1 MTRIKQFNPVEK
13 LVKARDLFW
22 KKGYHV
28 TSIQDLVDQMQVNRR
43 SMYDT
48 YGDKHELF
56 IQSLES
62 YAIETYGEFN
72 SIVQIEKS
80 PKKAIKDIVAKAIER
95 SFEKEKICM
104 IVKSS
109 FELAPL
115 DQSMRDLLRQHTQRL
130 IVIFENLII
139 KAQEAGE
146 VSTEKNALQSSQ
158 FIVGSFAGFWQMQAL
173 FNDRIMVEAMAEN
186 VLEILK

>member
-1 MTRIKQFNPVEK
+1 MTRTKQFNPVEK
-13 LVKARDLFW
+13 LIKARDLFW

-62 YAIETYGEFN
+62 YAGETYGEFN
-72 SIVQIEKS
+72 SIVQLEKS
-80 PKKAIKDIVAKAIER
+80 PKKAIEDIVAKAIER

-115 DQSMRDLLRQHTQRL
+115 DQSMRDLLKKHTQRL

-146 VSTEKNALQSSQ
+146 ISTEKNALQSAQ

-173 FNDRIMVEAMAEN
+173 FNDRIMVEVMADR
-186 VLEILK
+186 VLESLK

>member
-1 MTRIKQFNPVEK
+1 MSRNKQFNPVEK

-72 SIVQIEKS
+72 SIAQLEKS
-80 PKKAIKDIVAKAIER
+80 PKKAIEGIISKAIER

-130 IVIFENLII
+130 IIIFQNLII

-146 VSTEKNALQSSQ
+146 ISTEKNALKSAQ
-158 FIVGSFAGFWQMQAL
+158 FIVGSFAGLWQMQSL
-173 FNDRIMVEAMAEN
+173 FNDRIMVEAMAERI
-186 VLEILK
+186 LESLK